1 MSKSHDQRCLDSNR
15 FGDGF
20 DCNCEPDWKALYL
33 AAKARIAEL
42 EKECEGHIQAYLGLN
57 AGLLGYETRI
67 AQAVAELEKALV
79 RKSPW
84 RAHIVVALKAL
95 R

>member
-1 MSKSHDQRCLDSNR
+1 MAKTHDQRCLDSNR

-42 EKECEGHIQAYLGLN
+42 EREN
-57 AGLLGYETRI
+57 
-67 AQAVAELEKALV
+67 AELEGSIAAMAGV
-79 RKSPW
+79 
-84 RAHIVVALKAL
+84 
-95 R
+95 